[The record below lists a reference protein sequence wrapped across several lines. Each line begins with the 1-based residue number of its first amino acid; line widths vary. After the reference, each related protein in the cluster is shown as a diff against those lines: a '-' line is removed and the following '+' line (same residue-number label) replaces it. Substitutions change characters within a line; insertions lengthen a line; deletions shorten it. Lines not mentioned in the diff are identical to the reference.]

1 MVDGVILYSCIIS
14 IMSAPL
20 WLQFTGTQTKR
31 KRAELACV
39 ACHSKKVSSLALHG
53 LGKDANGCR
62 LDVTCR
68 REGLRGIGTV
78 PSANLAA
85 KNAGE

>member
-1 MVDGVILYSCIIS
+1 
-14 IMSAPL
+14 MSAPL

-78 PSANLAA
+78 PSANPAA

>member
-1 MVDGVILYSCIIS
+1 
-14 IMSAPL
+14 MSAPL
-20 WLQFTGTQTKR
+20 WLQFTGNQTKR

-39 ACHSKKVSSLALHG
+39 ACHSKKVSYLYVVHRRLD
-53 LGKDANGCR
+53 KEANGCR

-68 REGLRGIGTV
+68 REGLRGIVTA

>member
-1 MVDGVILYSCIIS
+1 
-14 IMSAPL
+14 MSAPL

-39 ACHSKKVSSLALHG
+39 ACHSKKVSYLVLHG
-53 LGKDANGCR
+53 LGKEANGRR
-62 LDVTCR
+62 LDVTCSR
-68 REGLRGIGTV
+68 GGLRDIVTA
-78 PSANLAA
+78 PSVNPAA

>member
-1 MVDGVILYSCIIS
+1 
-14 IMSAPL
+14 MSAPL

-39 ACHSKKVSSLALHG
+39 ACHSKKVRYLVLHS
-53 LGKDANGCR
+53 LGKEANSCR

-68 REGLRGIGTV
+68 REGLRGIGTA
-78 PSANLAA
+78 PSANPAA